1 MGKPRYTLPEQPYR
15 IDFQTTLN
23 SVSSVLLPLSTRVQA
38 TVAVENAAA
47 DGGASV
53 MRHHEVL
60 ATLVLLLLTHTTQA
74 FGPPTMHHHQQQKH
88 RYPQQQ
94 STPRHKPL
102 QLPPIPAAWRLMLL
116 ALLWPVT
123 SLSPLSALAAPAAG
137 AMTSTTTVADEKT
150 PKIDLSTISKLQD
163 QAFSATNRFQW
174 KEAERAWTRVIDVDP
189 ENAAAISN
197 RGNTRTSMGLCKEAK
212 EDFNRAIELAPNEP
226 DPNLGRGVAEE
237 CLGEFEAALGD
248 YAEANKKNIALTGR
262 EDPVTYN
269 NRANAEAGL
278 GRWEDAVRDYK
289 RAAKMQPGYVFPLAS
304 AALASYQIGDDAEAI
319 KQMRLLLVKYP
330 ELVDMKAALAVIYW
344 KQGDFA
350 KAETAWYNVLNED
363 PR

>member
-1 MGKPRYTLPEQPYR
+1 M
-15 IDFQTTLN
+15 
-23 SVSSVLLPLSTRVQA
+23 LLSLLGPF
-38 TVAVENAAA
+38 
-47 DGGASV
+47 AS
-53 MRHHEVL
+53 
-60 ATLVLLLLTHTTQA
+60 
-74 FGPPTMHHHQQQKH
+74 
-88 RYPQQQ
+88 
-94 STPRHKPL
+94 
-102 QLPPIPAAWRLMLL
+102 LPPHA
-116 ALLWPVT
+116 
-123 SLSPLSALAAPAAG
+123 ALAAAPEASAT
-137 AMTSTTTVADEKT
+137 TSTAATADPKAA
-150 PKIDLSTISKLQD
+150 PKIDLATISKLQD

-174 KEAERAWTRVIDVDP
+174 KEAERAWTKVIDVDP

-237 CLGEFEAALGD
+237 CLGEFEAALQD
-248 YAEANKKNIALTGR
+248 YADANRKNIALTGR

-278 GRWEDAVRDYK
+278 GRWEEAVRDYK
-289 RAAKMQPGYVFPLAS
+289 QAAKMQPGYVFPLAS
-304 AALASYQIGDDAEAI
+304 AALATYQVGDDAEAV

-350 KAETAWYNVLNED
+350 KAETAWYNVINED

>member
-1 MGKPRYTLPEQPYR
+1 MSRHRHHP
-15 IDFQTTLN
+15 
-23 SVSSVLLPLSTRVQA
+23 VLL
-38 TVAVENAAA
+38 AA
-47 DGGASV
+47 
-53 MRHHEVL
+53 
-60 ATLVLLLLTHTTQA
+60 LVLLLLLHTTQA
-74 FGPPTMHHHQQQKH
+74 FRPPSFHQHQKQQQPT
-88 RYPQQQ
+88 PQYKE
-94 STPRHKPL
+94 TPL

-116 ALLWPVT
+116 SLLGSVA
-123 SLSPLSALAAPAAG
+123 SLPPHTAFAAPEA
-137 AMTSTTTVADEKT
+137 STTSSTTATTDPKA
-150 PKIDLSTISKLQD
+150 PKIDLITISKLQD

-174 KEAERAWTRVIDVDP
+174 KEAERAWTKVIDVDP
-189 ENAAAISN
+189 ENAPAISN

-237 CLGEFEAALGD
+237 CLGEFEAALQD
-248 YAEANKKNIALTGR
+248 YADANRKNIALTGR

-278 GRWEDAVRDYK
+278 GRWEEAVRDYK
-289 RAAKMQPGYVFPLAS
+289 LAAKMQSGYVFPLAS
-304 AALASYQIGDDAEAI
+304 AALASYQLGDDAEAI

-350 KAETAWYNVLNED
+350 KAETAWYDVINQD